1 MKTRILVLSV
11 VTLALA
17 ACAVQP
23 MVPHTRSGNLK
34 NVFVEFTAA
43 PGADKLMV
51 HSPNQGCTHGSAG
64 NGCVAFGKGELGT
77 LTFQFRGNQ
86 KYRDCH
92 TTPAA
97 EWVITRMQLSAQE
110 DPATNKDQGVF
121 GGAQPDW
128 LVEAFPGVDAQNGLL
143 YENTAAAATK
153 TVTFINLNDHDSTQG
168 EKVIYYQ
175 VTASRCD
182 GAGQPIKIDPSVR
195 NTGK

>member
-23 MVPHTRSGNLK
+23 TESHTRSGNLK

-43 PGADKLMV
+43 QGADELIV
-51 HSPNQGCTHGSAG
+51 HTPNQGCTHTNPR

-92 TTPAA
+92 TTPVA
-97 EWVITRMQLSAQE
+97 EWVITKVELSAQE
-110 DPATNKDQGVF
+110 DPDTDKDQGVF
-121 GGAQPDW
+121 DAPQPPW
-128 LVEAFPGVDAQNGLL
+128 LVAAFPGVDDHGLL
-143 YENTAAAATK
+143 YKNGITAATK
-153 TVTFINLNDHDSTQG
+153 TVTFINLNNNDSTQV

-182 GAGQPIKIDPSVR
+182 GTGLPIDIDPSVR